1 MVKSL
6 ESRDRIDDEIDA
18 EPHELKNSL
27 HPTPDPVTRWLS
39 TGYMGVGYLHHPTPM
54 HITDPQ
60 GLTWC
65 WCRV

>member
-1 MVKSL
+1 MKL
-6 ESRDRIDDEIDA
+6 TQNRIHSKIA
-18 EPHELKNSL
+18 YTL
-27 HPTPDPVTRWLS
+27 HRTPVTRWLS
-39 TGYMGVGYLHHPTPM
+39 TGYMGVGYLHRPTPM